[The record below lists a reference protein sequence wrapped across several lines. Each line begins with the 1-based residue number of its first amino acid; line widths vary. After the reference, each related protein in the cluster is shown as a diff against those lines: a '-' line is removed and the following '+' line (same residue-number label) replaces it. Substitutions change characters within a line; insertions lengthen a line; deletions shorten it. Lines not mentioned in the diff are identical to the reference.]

1 VAFMTSEGSFKPTV
15 MFFGLTNFSVI
26 FQTIMNEI
34 LWNLINTGEV
44 ANFIDNMIVGTE
56 EEERHDEVIEEVV
69 KRLAEND
76 LYIKLE
82 KYKWKIEEVGF
93 LEVVIGLE
101 QKFLRLTNYYRQF
114 FKDFSYIAKLL
125 YDLVKKDQKWNW
137 IKRQKKMFK
146 ERFTKEPVLVALD
159 LNKK

>member
-1 VAFMTSEGSFKPTV
+1 MTSEGSFKPTV

-26 FQTIMNEI
+26 FQTIINEI

-114 FKDFSYIAKLL
+114 FKDFSYIAKPL

>member
-1 VAFMTSEGSFKPTV
+1 MTSEGSFKPTV

-114 FKDFSYIAKLL
+114 FKDFSYIAKPL

>member
-1 VAFMTSEGSFKPTV
+1 MTSEGSFKPTV

-114 FKDFSYIAKLL
+114 LKDFSYIAKPL

>member
-114 FKDFSYIAKLL
+114 FKDFSYIAKPL